1 MKNIISFFYHLLSGV
16 RLSVCQSAR
25 PSDVYLYTFTSSIS
39 SIESRN
45 LTKLGSNHPYEYEI
59 LYSENERQNP
69 FQTGDNYETVKL
81 ECMYY
86 KSSPQESQRWICQYQ

>member
-1 MKNIISFFYHLLSGV
+1 MSFSYHLLSGV
-16 RLSVCQSAR
+16 RLSVCQFVR
-25 PSDVYLYTFTSSIS
+25 PSDVCLSTFTFSLS

-45 LTKLGSNHPYEYEI
+45 ITKLGSNHPYEYEI

-86 KSSPQESQRWICQYQ
+86 KSSPQESQR

>member
-1 MKNIISFFYHLLSGV
+1 MKNIMSFSYHLLSGV

-25 PSDVYLYTFTSSIS
+25 PSDVCLYTFTFSIS
-39 SIESRN
+39 SIKSRI

-59 LYSENERQNP
+59 LYSENEQQNH
-69 FQTGDNYETVKL
+69 FQRGDNYEAVKL

-86 KSSPQESQRWICQYQ
+86 KSLPQESQR